1 MDDTM
6 YCTSVADLERTL
18 PEEATIT
25 PHARCTALTDGSVPV
40 GCSWED
46 RWLMTRKP
54 GLWRRW
60 GSYRPA
66 KSMLFWAGVACTIAT
81 MVIGF
86 NGADG

>member
-1 MDDTM
+1 M
-6 YCTSVADLERTL
+6 YYTSVADLERTL

-25 PHARCTALTDGSVPV
+25 PSPMHCGERPVPV
-40 GCSWED
+40 GFSWED

-66 KSMLFWAGVACTIAT
+66 KSMLFWACVACTIAT

-86 NGADG
+86 NGVDG

>member
-1 MDDTM
+1 MDDTI
-6 YCTSVADLERTL
+6 YYTSVADLERTL
-18 PEEATIT
+18 PEEGTIT
-25 PHARCTALTDGSVPV
+25 PSPMHCAEQRFSARSF
-40 GCSWED
+40 SWED

-66 KSMLFWAGVACTIAT
+66 KSMLFWACVACTIAT

-86 NGADG
+86 NGVDG